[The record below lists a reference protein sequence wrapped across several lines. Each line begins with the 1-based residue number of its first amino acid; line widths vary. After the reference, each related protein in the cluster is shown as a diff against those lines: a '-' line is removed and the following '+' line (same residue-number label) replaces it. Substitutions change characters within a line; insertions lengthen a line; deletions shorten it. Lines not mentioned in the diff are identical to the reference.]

1 MNTEDSAGQTHAGKA
16 DIAAL
21 DDIFQIFNRSDAP
34 GLVVG
39 VAQHGKTLYRR
50 GFGLASV
57 ELNVANTPW
66 TRMRIG
72 STSKHFTCLAVLLL
86 AEDGK
91 VDPDAS
97 VRRYIPELPQLDA
110 EPSLRQLMS
119 HTGGYRC
126 HLDLEFIASGM
137 AMQPKGT
144 ALRTLLRQT
153 AANFAPGE
161 SSLYCNSGYHLLSL
175 VVERIS
181 GMPFELFMQER
192 IFAPLG
198 MMDTA
203 SVASDL
209 DIHRGMATLHLP
221 KPGGSWTR
229 GLFPSEE
236 LLGEGAIISTLDD
249 MLRWLAHLRGFKT
262 VGSDATWTQM
272 KTLSRL
278 NDGSTN
284 PYALGLMRH
293 DYRGLD
299 IIQHAGGVIG
309 GSSQM
314 LTVPSHELDVI
325 IMTNGAM
332 ANPIELANQI
342 VDAMLGEALGPR
354 TEKAAAERFR
364 PLAGTRY
371 YSKQTGHVIAFSDVG
386 GKLGLAFLNSP
397 AIPMTDTGDALRIGF
412 QELAAGPL
420 SLPVAQLANIHEAPA
435 SLQFSEA
442 GKTSTFERIAAVTP
456 SLAEAGA
463 TLVGRYHA
471 TDLGADAEIR
481 FDGNALNL
489 YVYGAHAVSVLPLE
503 AFSADVFGLV
513 SSIAV
518 LSLRGILNVERKDG
532 RVTGFFIN
540 TMRTRHLQFQRRD
553 R

>member
-1 MNTEDSAGQTHAGKA
+1 MNIADSPDHTNAGKTGVR
-16 DIAAL
+16 AL
-21 DDIFQIFNRSDAP
+21 DDLFQAFNRSDAP

-39 VAQHGKTLYRR
+39 VAQHGNTLYRR
-50 GFGLASV
+50 AFGLASV
-57 ELNVANTPW
+57 ELGVANTPW

-86 AEDGK
+86 AEEGK

-97 VRRYIPELPQLDA
+97 VRRYLPELPPLHG

-144 ALRTLLRQT
+144 ALTTLLRQT

-161 SSLYCNSGYHLLSL
+161 SSLYCNGGYHLLSL
-175 VVERIS
+175 VVARIS
-181 GMPFELFMQER
+181 GISFEQFMHER
-192 IFAPLG
+192 IFAPLS
-198 MMDTA
+198 MVDTA
-203 SVASDL
+203 SVPSDL
-209 DIHRGMATLHLP
+209 EIHRGMATLHLP
-221 KPGGSWTR
+221 KPDGSWTR
-229 GLFPSEE
+229 GIFPSEE

-249 MLRWLAHLRGFKT
+249 MLRWLAHLRGTKT
-262 VGSDATWTQM
+262 VGSEATWAQM

-278 NDGSTN
+278 NDGSTA

-299 IIQHAGGVIG
+299 IIHHAGGVIG

-364 PLAGTRY
+364 PLPGTRY
-371 YSKQTGHVIAFSDVG
+371 HAKRTGHVIGFNEVG

-397 AIPMTDTGDALRIGF
+397 AIPLTDAGDTLRIGF

-420 SLPVAQLANIHEAPA
+420 SLPVAQLAGIVEAPTT
-435 SLQFSEA
+435 LQFSEA
-442 GKTSTFERIAAVTP
+442 GNTSTFERLPAVAP
-456 SLAEAGA
+456 SLAEVGA
-463 TLVGRYHA
+463 ALVGRYHA

-503 AFSADVFGLV
+503 AFSAEVFGLV

-518 LSLRGILNVERKDG
+518 LSLRGVLNVERKDG
-532 RVTGFFIN
+532 RVTGFFIH
-540 TMRTRHLQFQRRD
+540 TMRTRHLPFVRRD
-553 R
+553 